1 MIRKQA
7 TRKSRDKGSSSR
19 LLSEPAAIM
28 APRLLFILSAVALCI
43 LGLVMVYSA
52 SSITAYNE
60 FGDAAYYVKRQAI
73 FCLLSTS
80 RCV

>member
-52 SSITAYNE
+52 SSITA
-60 FGDAAYYVKRQAI
+60 
-73 FCLLSTS
+73 
-80 RCV
+80 